1 MLGCSN
7 SNECMSVSSKPSK
20 EKNLVISF
28 SLLMR
33 LFEWCHEDA
42 KDDVEMHKVM
52 EKLVSFNDGVNPL
65 TIDVYDCLINGLNN
79 EEVASDDNLQ
89 NAYDLGQE
97 YAENGVELSSNG
109 RDYSMVAGE
118 IITDEKDNGYGASN
132 AELEQFWQGYEEIEP
147 LQQGRWTEM
156 DMSDIIEIDREKPT
170 VVSLCNDNEYCAEP
184 CEETV
189 DDDLMAQIEAIIN
202 MGKL

>member
-7 SNECMSVSSKPSK
+7 SNGCMSVSSKPSK

-42 KDDVEMHKVM
+42 KDDVDMHKVM

-65 TIDVYDCLINGLNN
+65 TIDVYDCLIDCVKDSSSND
-79 EEVASDDNLQ
+79 VQ
-89 NAYDLGQE
+89 NAYELGQE
-97 YAENGVELSSNG
+97 CAQDGQCLSSQG
-109 RDYSMVAGE
+109 RDYSIVAGE
-118 IITDEKDNGYGASN
+118 IISNEKDNGCGASN
-132 AELEQFWQGYEEIEP
+132 QEIENFWQGYEEIEP

-170 VVSLCNDNEYCAEP
+170 VVSLCNDNEYCVEP

>member
-1 MLGCSN
+1 MFKEIDMSSCMNQSN
-7 SNECMSVSSKPSK
+7 KPSK
-20 EKNLVISF
+20 DKNLVISF

-42 KDDVEMHKVM
+42 KDDVDMHKLM
-52 EKLVSFNDGVNPL
+52 EKLISFNDGINPL
-65 TIDVYDCLINGLNN
+65 TIDVYECLMNGLNN
-79 EEVASDDNLQ
+79 EEDASDDDLQ

-132 AELEQFWQGYEEIEP
+132 AELEQFWQGYEEQEP
-147 LQQGRWTEM
+147 MKQGCWTEM
-156 DMSDIIEIDREKPT
+156 DMSNIVDREKPT
-170 VVSLCNDNEYCAEP
+170 TITIGGEEEP
-184 CEETV
+184 CCASGDMLNT
-189 DDDLMAQIEAIIN
+189 DMLAQIEEIIKT
-202 MGKL
+202 GKL